1 MTAVLPLYCKS
12 GTNNRSFRSVGGISV
27 VGAACVAA
35 PSLFCSQFCSVSV
48 MTSSEVLRLLRRTFL
63 TTYKKS
69 CIGAS
74 GNNSGDSS
82 NMTMTEINSGN
93 QSSIPDSDDRVNMH
107 GSNDISDAGT
117 GAQTSTGID
126 VEAST
131 SPPNEG
137 NGSWTHIAEHDDNDM
152 VRHWKESTFA
162 VGLTHPTWKDE
173 PVKGCND
180 PWCCKPAN
188 ITAICCRYCG
198 VGRVG
203 NMVVLWQ
210 RNVPYTNAENTNST
224 PASTTSHRP
233 KLMIVLGPYWMV
245 LVFVTI
251 PIFAAIS
258 AFTFWSLIRNETSTI
273 LFILYLV
280 CTCGLFVS
288 LCMVGCR
295 DPDILYRHRAPPV
308 GHTNTNT
315 TSRSDDHDNN
325 NNDTE
330 WQWNDQALTYRPI
343 HAKYDGECAVVIERF
358 DHTYVF

>member
-1 MTAVLPLYCKS
+1 V
-12 GTNNRSFRSVGGISV
+12 GISV
-27 VGAACVAA
+27 VVAA
-35 PSLFCSQFCSVSV
+35 VAALSLFCSQFCNVSV
-48 MTSSEVLRLLRRTFL
+48 MTSPEVLRLLRRTFL
-63 TTYKKS
+63 TTYKKR
-69 CIGAS
+69 C
-74 GNNSGDSS
+74 GDSS

-93 QSSIPDSDDRVNMH
+93 QSSTPDPDDSVDMH
-107 GSNDISDAGT
+107 GSNDISDVGT
-117 GAQTSTGID
+117 GAHTSTGID

-152 VRHWKESTFA
+152 VRHWKESPFA
-162 VGLTHPTWKDE
+162 MGLTHPTWKDE

-224 PASTTSHRP
+224 PASTTSYRP

-251 PIFAAIS
+251 PIFAVIS

-295 DPDILYRHRAPPV
+295 DPGILYRHRAPPV

-315 TSRSDDHDNN
+315 TSSSDDHN